1 MVPSSGTIAAPAV
14 LGTDSAANPALSF
27 LSLVVHTYLLGS
39 KGRVI
44 PPLFLHE
51 ITPKLFEGIQQRFAG
66 ESLLLFVS
74 QDWSSLGTL
83 GSLLAQ
89 PSLDIIWQ

>member
-1 MVPSSGTIAAPAV
+1 M
-14 LGTDSAANPALSF
+14 LGADSAADPTFGL
-27 LSLVVHTYLLGS
+27 LSLVVHAYLLRF

-51 ITPKLFEGIQQRFAG
+51 ITPKLFEGIQQRFASK
-66 ESLLLFVS
+66 SLLLLVS
-74 QDWSSLGTL
+74 QDWRSLGTL

-89 PSLDIIWQ
+89 SSLDIIWQ